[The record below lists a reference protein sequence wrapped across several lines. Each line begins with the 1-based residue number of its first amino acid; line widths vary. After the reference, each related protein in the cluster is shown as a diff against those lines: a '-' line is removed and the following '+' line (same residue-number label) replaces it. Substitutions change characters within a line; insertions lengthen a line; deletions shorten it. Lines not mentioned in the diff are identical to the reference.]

1 MQRTMEWS
9 SVSSTE
15 WSLMHV
21 QLVLADN
28 TVEENAPDHLNPRL
42 GLGARSSRYKAA
54 YQIWNL

>member
-1 MQRTMEWS
+1 
-9 SVSSTE
+9 
-15 WSLMHV
+15 MHV